1 MSFMIEREFGHGSN
15 SAPGGILKICA
26 RTPKADLLVLHSHR
40 IIIIINDT
48 TPSFAK
54 YLGF

>member
-1 MSFMIEREFGHGSN
+1 MSSMIERKVEPGSH
-15 SAPGGILKICA
+15 SVPGETLEICA
-26 RTPKADLLVLHSHR
+26 RTPKADLLVLHRHH
-40 IIIIINDT
+40 IILINNDT

>member
-1 MSFMIEREFGHGSN
+1 MIEREFGPGSH
-15 SAPGGILKICA
+15 SVLGETLEICT
-26 RTPKADLLVLHSHR
+26 RTRKADLLVLYSHH
-40 IIIIINDT
+40 IILINNDT